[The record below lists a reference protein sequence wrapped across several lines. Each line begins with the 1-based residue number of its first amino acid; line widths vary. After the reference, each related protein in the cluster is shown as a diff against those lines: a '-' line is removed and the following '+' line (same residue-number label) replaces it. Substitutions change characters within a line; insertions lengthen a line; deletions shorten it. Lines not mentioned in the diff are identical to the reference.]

1 MASERAAEIIK
12 EWPEASREAAQLVL
26 DAHGEPDEVTPSNL
40 VWYDVSGCKRVI
52 ASKAYFHHDFPVA
65 HTDSVESVIDLRVP
79 PEKFSHLARF
89 DGSVVA
95 ERTAGEVSARCHD
108 EQANFLALNLTRDI
122 ISGVKTPEEAR
133 AYYGKEFLDFRRGK
147 PTPYMD
153 RLRVGPPTQATTD
166 PDQPTLTDADLKR
179 AAEEGKIA
187 STADKEAAR

>member
-1 MASERAAEIIK
+1 MASERAAKIID
-12 EWPEASREAAQLVL
+12 EWPEAAREAAQLVL
-26 DAHGEPDEVTPSNL
+26 DAHGEPDEITGSNL
-40 VWYDVSGCKRVI
+40 VWYGISGCKRVI
-52 ASKAYFHHDFPVA
+52 ASKAYFQHDFPIA

-108 EQANFLALNLTRDI
+108 EQANFLALNLARDI
-122 ISGVKTPEEAR
+122 IFGLKTPEEAR

-153 RLRVGPPTQATTD
+153 RLRIDPPMQATTD
-166 PDQPTLTDADLKR
+166 PDQPTLTDADLQR
-179 AAEEGKIA
+179 AAAEGKTA
-187 STADKEAAR
+187 SRADKEDAR